1 MKQVKNTLRRT
12 AAEVKRYRI
21 LKKIVPA
28 LIAIIIMALIIVYIV
43 SVLYS
48 KYGSFTVSVLK
59 YDAMKYALTL
69 SDTPDF
75 YENTSRLN
83 SKAST
88 DITNIDGNTLPVDL
102 DNVNGEHSGDNYA
115 AYTFYCK
122 NAGTETVTYRYQL
135 YIANMT
141 RDIEKAIRVRLYV
154 NGEPVTYARTASDG
168 SGPEPGTTEFKTE
181 TVIAESDIENFAP
194 GDVTKY
200 TVVIWLEG
208 NDPDCLDHLI
218 GGEFKID
225 MTMSVIKGEA
235 DGE

>member
-1 MKQVKNTLRRT
+1 
-12 AAEVKRYRI
+12 
-21 LKKIVPA
+21 
-28 LIAIIIMALIIVYIV
+28 
-43 SVLYS
+43 
-48 KYGSFTVSVLK
+48 
-59 YDAMKYALTL
+59 
-69 SDTPDF
+69 
-75 YENTSRLN
+75 
-83 SKAST
+83 
-88 DITNIDGNTLPVDL
+88 
-102 DNVNGEHSGDNYA
+102 
-115 AYTFYCK
+115 
-122 NAGTETVTYRYQL
+122 
-135 YIANMT
+135 MT
-141 RDIEKAIRVRLYV
+141 RDIEKAVRVRLYV